1 MVKVNK
7 YAIGIYNMTDGDH
20 KVKIVEEE
28 TSIKAICKA
37 VGAEELWGI
46 VDGELPYSTEEEAC
60 VFYLQGDLSISEPVL
75 IGKSGNTV

>member
-1 MVKVNK
+1 MNK

-37 VGAEELWGI
+37 VGDEELWGI
-46 VDGELPYSTEEEAC
+46 VDGELPYSDEEEDC
-60 VFYLQGDLSISEPVL
+60 VFYLQGDLSISEPVQ
-75 IGKSGNTV
+75 IEKSGDPV